1 MTFGAAWTLKTEL
14 PPTRELNFHKI
25 AEFRKIRKSTKKW
38 SEKRPPGRDKNRLCD
53 PICLRVG
60 GLAAPAGTNMCP
72 CGSTMQKRSK
82 AGLPETN
89 KLVQDTKKHRKTH
102 RKVPRR
108 NSTLKKNAQI
118 VREVAK
124 TQESIIA
131 ERRAPRKHK
140 TNLRKT
146 TNGATND
153 FLHRNM
159 ETYRVQEDVH
169 AHCLQ
174 TRGLPLSLIEC
185 IQICRMYSHNSST
198 ECALIACLER

>member
-1 MTFGAAWTLKTEL
+1 MRFGGARTLKIE
-14 PPTRELNFHKI
+14 PSPTRELNFHKI
-25 AEFRKIRKSTKKW
+25 AEFRKIRQSKKKW
-38 SEKRPPGRDKNRLCD
+38 SEKRPPGRGKNRLCD

-72 CGSTMQKRSK
+72 CGSTIQKRSK
-82 AGLPETN
+82 AGLPKTN

-140 TNLRKT
+140 TGLRK
-146 TNGATND
+146 NHEWSNND

-159 ETYRVQEDVH
+159 ERYRVQEYVH

-174 TRGLPLSLIEC
+174 TRGLTLIF
-185 IQICRMYSHNSST
+185 INIYIYIYIYIFS
-198 ECALIACLER
+198 CL

>member
-1 MTFGAAWTLKTEL
+1 MPPSWWSGGASW
-14 PPTRELNFHKI
+14 HKYVPLRI
-25 AEFRKIRKSTKKW
+25 HDAKKEQ
-38 SEKRPPGRDKNRLCD
+38 SRPPGGQQIGPRHKKTQKNH
-53 PICLRVG
+53 
-60 GLAAPAGTNMCP
+60 
-72 CGSTMQKRSK
+72 Q
-82 AGLPETN
+82 
-89 KLVQDTKKHRKTH
+89 
-102 RKVPRR
+102 KVPRR
-108 NSTLKKNAQI
+108 SSTLTKNAQI